1 MRRLLPPLS
10 KQTRKPWFTSL
21 INNLHQRSPT
31 TQQSCNRYQIIHIQE
46 GLIQAISS
54 IDVCLGT
61 QKQQLVTNLTKQR
74 PNELINCAS

>member
-31 TQQSCNRYQIIHIQE
+31 TQQSCNRYQIIQAQE
-46 GLIQAISS
+46 HLIQSISS
-54 IDVCLGT
+54 IDVCRGT
-61 QKQQLVTNLTKQR
+61 QKQKLVTNLTKEW
-74 PNELINCAS
+74 PDELINCAS